1 MLFRSGETA
10 KFTFADQSR
19 VQLNA
24 GSSIRFPKQ
33 FGKEKREVYLEG
45 EAYFQVA
52 DNKQKP
58 FVVHATGLDIKVLG
72 TAFNVRS
79 YPDEDIVETTLEEG
93 QLEVS
98 ASKKGGK
105 EKMAWRLNKN
115 EQFIYFN
122 KADSSQLNRNVNTG
136 IYTSWKEGH
145 YKFQKIKLGRLIKS
159 LERLYEVELR
169 FENDKLKNLTYSGSF
184 FKDEPINIVLNM
196 VEMSSKEVEVNK
208 LDNKQFLITQKTQ

>member
-1 MLFRSGETA
+1 M
-10 KFTFADQSR
+10 
-19 VQLNA
+19 
-24 GSSIRFPKQ
+24 
-33 FGKEKREVYLEG
+33 
-45 EAYFQVA
+45 
-52 DNKQKP
+52 
-58 FVVHATGLDIKVLG
+58 
-72 TAFNVRS
+72 
-79 YPDEDIVETTLEEG
+79 
-93 QLEVS
+93 
-98 ASKKGGK
+98 
-105 EKMAWRLNKN
+105 
-115 EQFIYFN
+115 
-122 KADSSQLNRNVNTG
+122 NTG